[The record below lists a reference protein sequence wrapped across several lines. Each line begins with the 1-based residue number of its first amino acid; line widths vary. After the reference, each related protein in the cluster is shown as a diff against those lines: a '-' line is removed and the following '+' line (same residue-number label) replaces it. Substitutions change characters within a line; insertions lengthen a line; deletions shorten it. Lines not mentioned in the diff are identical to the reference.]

1 MFCDDGKK
9 SYRILGVYRVK
20 SHSESMSER
29 RRTHAAICFR
39 IKGDSRFFYG
49 KDGELCAHAEDNSVI
64 YIPPYLDYHRVTGGE
79 EERIVVQLTEYAYD
93 SGAEAPSDTGIE
105 IYSDKGELRP
115 VFETL
120 LREWE
125 NGGGTA
131 YNRSMRILYTVFEEL
146 QKSGESD
153 QRIPQVI
160 VKGVRLME
168 KSFRDPDLKIAALAE
183 ECHISETYFRR
194 VYSAHFGISPIEALC
209 EMRFRY
215 ARDLLRTGYYRIK
228 EVAELS
234 GFTDAKYFRAAF
246 KARFGISPRDYAE
259 SQIRTIISWSKSTIR
274 PLSRINRVTGVS

>member
-1 MFCDDGKK
+1 MHIA
-9 SYRILGVYRVK
+9 ILFLPLRDADLQK
-20 SHSESMSER
+20 
-29 RRTHAAICFR
+29 
-39 IKGDSRFFYG
+39 
-49 KDGELCAHAEDNSVI
+49 LC
-64 YIPPYLDYHRVTGGE
+64 YH
-79 EERIVVQLTEYAYD
+79 
-93 SGAEAPSDTGIE
+93 
-105 IYSDKGELRP
+105 
-115 VFETL
+115 
-120 LREWE
+120 EWE

-131 YNRSMRILYTVFEEL
+131 YNRSMRILYTVFEEI
-146 QKSGESD
+146 QKSEESD

-194 VYSAHFGISPIEALC
+194 VYSAHFGVSPIEALC

-246 KARFGISPRDYAE
+246 KARFGVSPRDYAE
-259 SQIRTIISWSKSTIR
+259 SQKGESGLK
-274 PLSRINRVTGVS
+274 